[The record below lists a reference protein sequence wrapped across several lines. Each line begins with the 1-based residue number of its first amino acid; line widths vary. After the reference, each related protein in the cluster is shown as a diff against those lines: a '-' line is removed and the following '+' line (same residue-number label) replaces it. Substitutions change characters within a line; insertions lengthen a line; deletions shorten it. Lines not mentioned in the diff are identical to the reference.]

1 MQKSFAR
8 STKSLD
14 EIFNFIGGFFRQHKV
29 DKDVAFSV
37 KFAVEELFTNFVK
50 YNLSSKSEISL
61 DLSIDGKNLVV
72 RLTDHEAQPFDPTKA
87 PDPNLH
93 APLEQRRAGGLGIF
107 LVKRMIDKIEYH
119 HTDKMSTITLVQ
131 SLEK

>member
-1 MQKSFAR
+1 MQKSFTR
-8 STKSLD
+8 STKALD
-14 EIFNFIGGFFRQHKV
+14 EIFDFIGTFFREHKV
-29 DKDVAFSV
+29 GKEVAFSI

-50 YNLSSKSEISL
+50 YNLTSKSEISL
-61 DLSIDGKNLVV
+61 NLSIEGKNLVV
-72 RLTDHEAQPFDPTKA
+72 RLMDSEAQPFDPTKA
-87 PDPNLH
+87 PDPDLH

>member
-8 STKSLD
+8 SAKSLD
-14 EIFNFIGGFFRQHKV
+14 EIFDFIGIFFREHKV
-29 DKDVAFSV
+29 SKQVAFSI

-50 YNLSSKSEISL
+50 YNLSSQSQISL
-61 DLSIDGKNLVV
+61 DLSIEGKNLVV
-72 RLTDHEAQPFDPTKA
+72 RLMDSEDHPFDPTKA
-87 PDPNLH
+87 PDPDLH
-93 APLEQRRAGGLGIF
+93 APLDKRRAGGLGIF
-107 LVKRMIDKIEYH
+107 LVKRMVDKIEYH

>member
-14 EIFNFIGGFFRQHKV
+14 EIFDFIGGFFREHNVSNQ
-29 DKDVAFSV
+29 VAFSI
-37 KFAVEELFTNFVK
+37 KFAVEELFTNYVK
-50 YNLSSKSEISL
+50 YNLSSQSEISL
-61 DLSIDGKNLVV
+61 DLSIAGKNLVV
-72 RLTDHEAQPFDPTKA
+72 HLTDLEARPFDPTKA
-87 PDPNLH
+87 PDPDLY